1 VIRAA
6 SLGLPMAL
14 AIIGG
19 RPAQFVPLFDLYRE
33 ASRRAGHDPASI
45 PLSVNSH
52 GFVAETS
59 QEAVDLAFPA
69 HKVTMDRIGR
79 ERGWPPMSRTD
90 FEAGSQLEGAYA
102 VGSPAQVAEKIL
114 WQHERFGHDRFLLQL
129 TVGTMPHEQV
139 MRAIE
144 LYGSE
149 VAPIVG
155 KHLATD

>member
-1 VIRAA
+1 
-6 SLGLPMAL
+6 L
-14 AIIGG
+14 
-19 RPAQFVPLFDLYRE
+19 
-33 ASRRAGHDPASI
+33 
-45 PLSVNSH
+45 
-52 GFVAETS
+52 
-59 QEAVDLAFPA
+59 
-69 HKVTMDRIGR
+69 TMDRIGR
-79 ERGWPPMSRTD
+79 ERGWPPMSRAD
-90 FEAGSQLEGAYA
+90 FDAGSRLTGAYA